1 MKLTTCLFILWF
13 IHFFLSF
20 FFDKVNKGIIKGCWS
35 LTHSFAFKGRRGCGR
50 MVVGFT
56 TTCAISAYHHYS
68 CEFEPRSWRGVLK
81 TTLCDKVCQ
90 CLVTGQW
97 FSLGNPVTSTN
108 KTDRHKIFLNVKH
121 HKPNQPL
128 LHWKHTF
135 LITIDKNCFLFY
147 ISFHNFNSILFL
159 TFSLHI

>member
-1 MKLTTCLFILWF
+1 
-13 IHFFLSF
+13 
-20 FFDKVNKGIIKGCWS
+20 
-35 LTHSFAFKGRRGCGR
+35 
-50 MVVGFT
+50 
-56 TTCAISAYHHYS
+56 
-68 CEFEPRSWRGVLK
+68 
-81 TTLCDKVCQ
+81 
-90 CLVTGQW
+90 
-97 FSLGNPVTSTN
+97 
-108 KTDRHKIFLNVKH
+108 LNVKH